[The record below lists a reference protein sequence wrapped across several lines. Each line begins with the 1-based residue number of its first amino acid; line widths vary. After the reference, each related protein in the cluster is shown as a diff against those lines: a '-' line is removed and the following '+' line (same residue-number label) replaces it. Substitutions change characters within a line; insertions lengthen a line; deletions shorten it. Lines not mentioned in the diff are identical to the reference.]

1 MTDNGEAMPH
11 WQHGVKYDNMLE
23 TLISSRTR
31 IKLLLRLFLNPDT
44 TAYLRGLADE
54 FDESTNSVRV
64 ELNRFE
70 EADMLVSEN
79 KGNKKLY
86 KANDKH
92 PLFRDIH
99 SILLKYIGVD
109 RIIAVIIERMGNLEK
124 MYLTGDY
131 ARGKDSGI
139 IDLAFVGEID
149 NSYIME
155 MVGKAEKMI
164 NKKVRFIIYDSDEW
178 SEKRMKEDSDD
189 TYLLLWEQKTEKV

>member
-1 MTDNGEAMPH
+1 MWLTKAKPWEFFKIN
-11 WQHGVKYDNMLE
+11 KMLE

-31 IKLLLRLFLNPDT
+31 IKLLLRLFLNPGT
-44 TAYLRGLADE
+44 TAYLRGLAGE

-70 EADMLVSEN
+70 EANMLVSEN

-86 KANDKH
+86 KANEKH
-92 PLFRDIH
+92 PLFKDIH

-109 RIIAVIIERMGNLEK
+109 KIINAIIERMGKLEK
-124 MYLTGDY
+124 VYLTGDY

-139 IDLAFVGEID
+139 IDLTFVGEID
-149 NSYIME
+149 RNYLVD

-164 NKKVRFIIYDSDEW
+164 KKKVRFIVYDIAEW
-178 SEKRMKEDSDD
+178 ELINALDGQNAR
-189 TYLLLWEQKTEKV
+189 LLLWENKS

>member
-11 WQHGVKYDNMLE
+11 WQLGLKYDNMLE

>member
-1 MTDNGEAMPH
+1 
-11 WQHGVKYDNMLE
+11 MLE

-31 IKLLLRLFLNPDT
+31 IKLLMRLFLNPGT

-70 EADMLVSEN
+70 EANMLVSES

-92 PLFRDIH
+92 PLFGDIH

-109 RIIAVIIERMGNLEK
+109 RIIEVIIERMGKLEK

-131 ARGKDSGI
+131 ARGKDTGI

-149 NSYIME
+149 KNYIME
-155 MVGKAEKMI
+155 MVSKAERMI
-164 NKKVRFIIYDSDEW
+164 NKKVRFIVYEPGEG
-178 SEKRMKEDSDD
+178 SEKRIKEDGNG
-189 TYLLLWEQKTEKV
+189 TFLLLWENKTEKI

>member
-1 MTDNGEAMPH
+1 
-11 WQHGVKYDNMLE
+11 MLE

-31 IKLLLRLFLNPDT
+31 IKLLLRLFLDPGT
-44 TAYLRGLADE
+44 TAYLRGLAEE

-70 EADMLVSEN
+70 EANMLVAEN

-86 KANDKH
+86 KANEKH

-109 RIIAVIIERMGNLEK
+109 RIINAIIERMGKLEK
-124 MYLTGDY
+124 VYLTGDY
-131 ARGKDSGI
+131 ALGRDSGI
-139 IDLAFVGEID
+139 IDLTFVGEID
-149 NSYIME
+149 KNYLVD

-164 NKKVRFIIYDSDEW
+164 NKKVRFIIYDTDEW
-178 SEKRMKEDSDD
+178 DINAAGNDSGA
-189 TYLLLWEQKTEKV
+189 YLLLWENKA

>member
-1 MTDNGEAMPH
+1 
-11 WQHGVKYDNMLE
+11 MLE

-79 KGNKKLY
+79 KGNKKIY

-99 SILLKYIGVD
+99 NILLKYIGVD
-109 RIIAVIIERMGNLEK
+109 RIIGVIIERMGKLEK

-131 ARGKDSGI
+131 AIGRDTGI

-149 NSYIME
+149 KSYIME
-155 MVGKAEKMI
+155 MVTKAENMI
-164 NKKVRFIIYDSDEW
+164 NKKVRFIIYKSEEW
-178 SEKRMKEDSDD
+178 SEKRLKEDSNDA
-189 TYLLLWEQKTEKV
+189 YLLLWENKMEKV

>member
-1 MTDNGEAMPH
+1 
-11 WQHGVKYDNMLE
+11 MLE

-31 IKLLLRLFLNPDT
+31 IKLLLRLFLNPGT
-44 TAYLRGLADE
+44 TAYLRGLAEE

-70 EADMLVSEN
+70 EANMLLSEN

-109 RIIAVIIERMGNLEK
+109 RIINAIIERMGKLEK
-124 MYLTGDY
+124 VYLTGDY
-131 ARGKDSGI
+131 ALGRDSGI
-139 IDLAFVGEID
+139 IDLTFVGEID
-149 NSYIME
+149 KQYLLD

-164 NKKVRFIIYDSDEW
+164 HKKVRFIIYDVAEWEDKQSADEV
-178 SEKRMKEDSDD
+178 DAQ
-189 TYLLLWEQKTEKV
+189 LLLWENKG

>member
-1 MTDNGEAMPH
+1 
-11 WQHGVKYDNMLE
+11 MLE

-31 IKLLLRLFLNPDT
+31 IKLLLRLFLNPGT
-44 TAYLRGLADE
+44 TAYLRGLAEE

-70 EADMLVSEN
+70 DANMLVSES

-109 RIIAVIIERMGNLEK
+109 RIIEVIIDRMGLMEK

-131 ARGKDSGI
+131 ARGMDTGI
-139 IDLAFVGEID
+139 IDLVFVGDID
-149 NSYIME
+149 KNYLME
-155 MVGKAEKMI
+155 MVEKAERMI
-164 NKKVRFIIYDSDEW
+164 QKKVRFIVYDADEW
-178 SEKRMKEDSDD
+178 SENSMMDGGNGA
-189 TYLLLWEQKTEKV
+189 YLLLWEHKTEKV

>member
-1 MTDNGEAMPH
+1 MTDNGEAMPYR
-11 WQHGVKYDNMLE
+11 QQGLKYDNMLE

-70 EADMLVSEN
+70 EANMLVSEN

-178 SEKRMKEDSDD
+178 SENRMKEDSDE